1 MQIFKEESFDN
12 SYIGKAVLEN
22 GVKIYVS
29 MNGYADGSDGKRYV
43 GVFRVNENDDWISIG
58 WTADASEN
66 VVI

>member
-1 MQIFKEESFDN
+1 M
-12 SYIGKAVLEN
+12 
-22 GVKIYVS
+22 S